1 MSLADEKYL
10 SLTTYKRDSTS
21 SATPVWVVD
30 AGDGTLAFTTFSSS
44 LKVKRLG
51 RNRHVLVQ
59 PCDARG
65 NVRDGTAPVAGTAE
79 VHVGGP
85 EFNRIQ
91 GLVKAKYGV
100 QFTMINLVGKVRKLV
115 GKDSGTDTAI
125 VITIGGADDDT
136 VDDAD

>member
-21 SATPVWVVD
+21 SATPIWIVD
-30 AGDGTLAFTTFSSS
+30 AGHDTLAFTTFSSS
-44 LKVKRLG
+44 LKVKRLN

-65 NVRDGTAPVAGTAE
+65 NVREGTAPVAGTAE

-85 EFNRIQ
+85 EFDRVLA
-91 GLVKAKYGV
+91 LVKAKYGI

-125 VITIGGADDDT
+125 VITLGAK
-136 VDDAD
+136 DDAEADGDG